1 MQRLIKLKKILIV
14 DFGSQFT
21 QLIARRI
28 RELGVFSEIIS
39 HKDVREIDQ
48 TELFGIILSGGPLNV
63 YQDKKI
69 KLNKKIFDSK
79 CPILG
84 ICFGHQI
91 ISKFYGGKVKSSKFL
106 FQRNIVFN
114 PKNADS
120 YLYLAK
126 IFKSEDNK
134 EEEEKNLDTTLLLEP
149 DNEEAI
155 YMLINIQL
163 DRSNFD
169 KVNILMNRF
178 SNVCKK
184 MCNKKLEISKS
195 LQDFEANNAKTN

>member
-1 MQRLIKLKKILIV
+1 MKIYKKIITIIFLN
-14 DFGSQFT
+14 FLLCSS
-21 QLIARRI
+21 LIAA
-28 RELGVFSEIIS
+28 ENLFEKAKKEFEK
-39 HKDVREIDQ
+39 KDYE
-48 TELFGIILSGGPLNV
+48 N
-63 YQDKKI
+63 
-69 KLNKKIFDSK
+69 
-79 CPILG
+79 
-84 ICFGHQI
+84 
-91 ISKFYGGKVKSSKFL
+91 SKFL

-163 DRSNFD
+163 NRSNFD

>member
-1 MQRLIKLKKILIV
+1 MKLINKFVLTI
-14 DFGSQFT
+14 F
-21 QLIARRI
+21 
-28 RELGVFSEIIS
+28 
-39 HKDVREIDQ
+39 
-48 TELFGIILSGGPLNV
+48 IILNYFNMASAADNLLEKA
-63 YQDKKI
+63 KK
-69 KLNKKIFDSK
+69 KFEKKD
-79 CPILG
+79 
-84 ICFGHQI
+84 
-91 ISKFYGGKVKSSKFL
+91 YERSKFL

-114 PKNADS
+114 PKNAES

-126 IFKSEDNK
+126 IFKTEENQ
-134 EEEEKNLDTTLLLEP
+134 EEEEKNLDTALLLEP
-149 DNEEAI
+149 NNEEAI

-163 DRSNFD
+163 NRSNFD